1 MYLPIP
7 LHLHAQRKHLLLQNA
22 LSVHQQ
28 HCWPEQQEPELQ
40 SAVQE
45 PPPIESQKAAEPAAA
60 LAADTA
66 ALAAEPAVQ
75 AADIAVQAADIAALA
90 VAAALA
96 ADTVVDTVVDIEPD
110 LAEHIAADHR
120 PAVPAASGK
129 AQPRE
134 AAASA
139 PQAAQPGVTPS
150 KTAEKASAAQ
160 APQAKEPAPV
170 GEQAK
175 Q

>member
-7 LHLHAQRKHLLLQNA
+7 LHLHVQRKHLPLQNA

-28 HCWPEQQEPELQ
+28 HCWSEQQGPELQ

-66 ALAAEPAVQ
+66 ALAADTAVQ
-75 AADIAVQAADIAALA
+75 AADTVALAADIAALA
-90 VAAALA
+90 VAAVQA
-96 ADTVVDTVVDIEPD
+96 ADTAVDTVVDIEQD

-120 PAVPAASGK
+120 PAVPAA
-129 AQPRE
+129 E
-134 AAASA
+134 
-139 PQAAQPGVTPS
+139 PS
-150 KTAEKASAAQ
+150 
-160 APQAKEPAPV
+160 PEPSPSRMLFYRHFPLTFHTMLLT
-170 GEQAK
+170 EP
-175 Q
+175 